1 MKKHSSLVL
10 VLQEQNAEDPALSE
24 AIQALRT
31 EGCRVEMRLS
41 RKPGQTELLAEE
53 AARQGAEV
61 VVAVGGD
68 GTLSEVVNGLW
79 HAGPSGSTALGIVP
93 MGTGN
98 DFATSCGIEAGDPL
112 AALRFIRDTESTRVD
127 LGQMNDRMFL
137 NVASGGFGAEVS
149 AGTSSGSKELLG
161 KLAYLFTGMISIFQL
176 TARPLKITAP
186 DFAWEGNAYVLAV
199 GNGSQAGGGF
209 RLCERA
215 SLVDGLLDL
224 FLLPDVPFLEGL
236 GVLSSLVTGNP
247 AESEQTI
254 YHQFP
259 WLEVE
264 APESLYLTL
273 DGEPMRGDRFRFEV
287 HPAALPCILPPL
299 RTPSSP
305 PS

>member
-1 MKKHSSLVL
+1 MIKHSSLVL
-10 VLQEQNAEDPALSE
+10 ILQEQNAEDPALTE
-24 AIQALRT
+24 AVETLRA
-31 EGCRVEMRLS
+31 EGCRVDMRLS

-61 VVAVGGD
+61 VVAAGGD
-68 GTLSEVVNGLW
+68 GTVSQVANGLW
-79 HAGPSGSTALGIVP
+79 HAGKSARAALGIVP

-112 AALRFIRDTESTRVD
+112 AALRLIRQTEPTRID
-127 LGQMNDRMFL
+127 LAQMNDRMFI

-161 KLAYLFTGMISIFQL
+161 KLAYLFTGMISIFQIS
-176 TARPLKITAP
+176 ARPLKLRGP
-186 DFAWEGNAYVLAV
+186 DFAWEGNAYVMAV

-224 FLLPDVPFLEGL
+224 FVLPDVPFLDGL
-236 GVLSSLVTGNP
+236 GVLGSLLTGNSP
-247 AESEQTI
+247 QSEQTI

-273 DGEPMRGDRFRFEV
+273 DGEPVRGDRFRFEV
-287 HPAALPCILPPL
+287 HRGALACILPQHHDKVT
-299 RTPSSP
+299 R
-305 PS
+305 